1 MNDIHRMQS
10 DSDPIHEHEEE
21 VVEVRGESDS
31 LTVYRF
37 TGLIWLG
44 FGLLEVLIGLRVFL
58 KLIAANPGN
67 LFAQFVYA
75 LSEPFLI
82 PFFGLTWT
90 PAVGGFVLEIASI
103 IAMIVYAL
111 IAWAIVRVITLVFP
125 RSTSRRVVTRH
136 HEKI

>member
-1 MNDIHRMQS
+1 MNDIHRMHS
-10 DSDPIHEHEEE
+10 DSAPVHEHEEE
-21 VVEVRGESDS
+21 VVEVRGESDRS
-31 LTVYRF
+31 LVYRF
-37 TGLIWLG
+37 TGLIWLA
-44 FGLLEVLIGLRVFL
+44 FGLLEALIGLRVFL

-90 PAVGGFVLEIASI
+90 PAVEGFVLEIPSI
-103 IAMIVYAL
+103 IAMIVYAF
-111 IAWAIVRVITLVFP
+111 IAWAIVSVITLVLP
-125 RSTSRRVVTRH
+125 GSSSRRVVTRH